1 MPSVINVPKSLVY
14 MISSYNDKLQ
24 NLQKE
29 FLNDIQEA
37 NAEVMQ
43 MLNLNP
49 EDGWRL
55 DLETFT
61 YILPDTP
68 DTPEIT
74 STET

>member
-68 DTPEIT
+68 EIT

>member
-14 MISSYNDKLQ
+14 MITAYNDKLQ

-37 NAEVMQ
+37 NAETMK

-68 DTPEIT
+68 ETTP
-74 STET
+74 TET